1 MNTRDTIP
9 DIDRQGLRNFG
20 LTTGTIVAALFGLF
34 FPWMLESAFPV
45 WPWAIL
51 AVLGAWALIAPD
63 SLNPVYRAWMRLGL
77 LLSKITTPL
86 IMGIVFFFVIMP
98 FGIVLR
104 FLGKDPMRKGFDKT
118 TTSYRIKS
126 MKATKENLE
135 NPF

>member
-86 IMGIVFFFVIMP
+86 IMGIVFFLVIMP
-98 FGIVLR
+98 FGIALR
-104 FLGKDPMRKGFDKT
+104 LLGKDPMRRGFDKT
-118 TTSYRIKS
+118 ATSYRIES
-126 MKATKENLE
+126 IKATKENLE